1 MIDVL
6 TFSAAVLLTTK
17 FLFFFRET
25 GEGNFMPY
33 LIKKLD
39 RMEKLK
45 KMEVLKQTIWLNI
58 WSQAMTMTENLQNE

>member
-1 MIDVL
+1 
-6 TFSAAVLLTTK
+6 
-17 FLFFFRET
+17 
-25 GEGNFMPY
+25 MPY